1 LAKTKKTA
9 KRGSRPR
16 HDIVVERDLE
26 IPMRDG
32 ARLRA
37 DVFRPRSAGRVPVI
51 INLGSYQK
59 DKLWIPPPDL
69 EEKPNEYMNWE
80 TVNPLWWVPRGYACV
95 RVDSR
100 GSGKSPGR
108 TDPWSPSEARDF
120 YDAIEWAGAQPW
132 SNGRVGANGISYYA
146 MTQWLVASLKP
157 PSLKAM
163 IPWEGAADMY
173 RDFGYHGGIF
183 SFGFASGWW
192 NNHMAHHILGKPQS
206 TATDAFSTPWLW
218 EYMHHNLDGDWWRG
232 RRPVWENIDIPLYSA
247 GNWSGMGLHLR
258 GNTEG
263 FLRAASTQKKLR
275 IHAGTHYH
283 PFYSAEGRSDQ
294 LRFFD
299 QWLKGEDSGIME
311 EPPVKLLIRRGG
323 HGNYRWRSENEWP
336 ICRTRWTKLFLQP
349 ESRGDLHRLGAD
361 APKKT
366 GSVSYSASGMTRAG
380 VASAS
385 WTSTVL
391 AGALPQLGADAPK
404 KTGSVSYSASGMT
417 RAGVAS
423 ASWTST
429 VLAGALPQ
437 LGVSFQTAP
446 LKEDTEVTGPV
457 VLVLWVS
464 STTEDM
470 DVFATLRN
478 IAADGKDVF
487 EQGQQ
492 SQPVPVAK
500 GWLRASHRET
510 DPELDLPF
518 RPYHAHQRRSLLA
531 PREAVRLE
539 VEIWPTCMVFKKGH
553 RIRLDVQPRDGVGSV
568 PYTHYSADYNTGT
581 NTIHA
586 GGSRASYLLLPVIP
600 EA

>member
-1 LAKTKKTA
+1 
-9 KRGSRPR
+9 
-16 HDIVVERDLE
+16 
-26 IPMRDG
+26 MRDG

-37 DVFRPRSAGRVPVI
+37 DVFRPRSAGRCPVV

-59 DKLWIPPPDL
+59 DKLWVPPPDL

-95 RVDSR
+95 RVDGR

-132 SNGRVGANGISYYA
+132 SSGRVGTNGISYYA
-146 MTQWLVASLKP
+146 MTQWLVAGLKP

-173 RDFGYHGGIF
+173 RDFGFHGGVF

-192 NNHMAHHILGKPQS
+192 NNHMAHHLLGRPQA
-206 TATDAFSTPWLW
+206 TATDAFSAPWLW
-218 EYMHHNLDGDWWRG
+218 EYMHHNLDGEWWRG
-232 RRPVWENIDIPLYSA
+232 RRAAFESIDIPLYSA

-263 FLRAASTQKKLR
+263 FVRAASARKKLR

-283 PFYSAEGRSDQ
+283 PFYSEEGRSDQ
-294 LRFFD
+294 LRFLD
-299 QWLKGEDSGIME
+299 HWLKGEDTGIMD

-323 HGNYRWRSENEWP
+323 HGNARWRFENEWP
-336 ICRTRWTKLFLQP
+336 IARTRWTKLYLEP
-349 ESRGDLHRLGAD
+349 RPRARGDAEGGLVYD
-361 APKKT
+361 APRRT
-366 GSVSYSASGMTRAG
+366 TAVSYSASGMTKAG

-385 WTSTVL
+385 WTSTAL
-391 AGALPQLGADAPK
+391 AGSLPRMGA
-404 KTGSVSYSASGMT
+404 
-417 RAGVAS
+417 
-423 ASWTST
+423 
-429 VLAGALPQ
+429 
-437 LGVSFQTAP
+437 SFETAP
-446 LKEDTEVTGPV
+446 LKSDTEVTGPV
-457 VLVLWVS
+457 VLLLWVS

-478 IAADGKDVF
+478 IAPDGRDVF
-487 EQGQQ
+487 ELGQQ

-510 DPELDLPF
+510 DPELDLPW
-518 RPYHAHQRRSLLA
+518 RPYHAHLRRQRLA
-531 PREAVRLE
+531 RGEVVRLE
-539 VEIWPTCMVFKKGH
+539 VEIWPTCMVFRKGH
-553 RIRLDVQPRDGVGSV
+553 RIRLDIQPRDGVGSF

-581 NTIHA
+581 NTIYA
-586 GGSRASYLLLPVIP
+586 GGDKASCLLLPVIP

>member
-1 LAKTKKTA
+1 
-9 KRGSRPR
+9 
-16 HDIVVERDLE
+16 
-26 IPMRDG
+26 MRDG

-59 DKLWIPPPDL
+59 DKLWVPPPDL
-69 EEKPNEYMNWE
+69 EEKPNAYMNWE

-95 RVDSR
+95 RVDGR

-120 YDAIEWAGAQPW
+120 YDAIEWAGAQTW
-132 SNGRVGANGISYYA
+132 SSGRVGTNGISYYA
-146 MTQWLVASLKP
+146 MTQWLVAGLKP

-192 NNHMAHHILGKPQS
+192 NNHMAHHLLGRPQA

-218 EYMHHNLDGDWWRG
+218 EYMRHNLDGEWWRG
-232 RRPVWENIDIPLYSA
+232 RRAAWENIDVPLYSA

-263 FLRAASTQKKLR
+263 FLRAASRHKKLR

-283 PFYSAEGRSDQ
+283 PFYSEEGRRDQ
-294 LRFFD
+294 LRFLD
-299 QWLKGEDSGIME
+299 HWLKGEDTGIMD
-311 EPPVKLLIRRGG
+311 EPPVKLLVRRGG
-323 HGNYRWRSENEWP
+323 HGNARWRFENDWP
-336 ICRTRWTKLFLQP
+336 IARTRWTRLYLEP
-349 ESRGDLHRLGAD
+349 HTRARRGETEGALVYD
-361 APKKT
+361 APRKSA
-366 GSVSYSASGMTRAG
+366 SVSYSASGMTKAG

-385 WTSTVL
+385 WTSTAL
-391 AGALPQLGADAPK
+391 AGSLPRMGA
-404 KTGSVSYSASGMT
+404 
-417 RAGVAS
+417 
-423 ASWTST
+423 
-429 VLAGALPQ
+429 
-437 LGVSFQTAP
+437 SFETAP
-446 LKEDTEVTGPV
+446 FRSDTEVTGPA

-478 IAADGKDVF
+478 IAPDGREVL
-487 EQGQQ
+487 ELGQQ

-510 DPELDLPF
+510 DPQLDLPW
-518 RPYHAHQRRSLLA
+518 RPYHSHLQRQPLA
-531 PREAVRLE
+531 PREVVRLE
-539 VEIWPTCMVFKKGH
+539 VEIWPTSMVFRKGH
-553 RIRLDVQPRDGVGSV
+553 RIKLDIQPRDGVGSF

-581 NTIHA
+581 NTVYA
-586 GGSRASYLLLPVIP
+586 GGNKASYLLVPVIP